1 MVKLRLFYD
10 MICIF
15 LVHNALE
22 GCIYFII
29 STKILHY
36 IRLFSIFCLDLHVFF
51 CPFPT
56 MIMLKCH
63 LELYYLALLL

>member
-15 LVHNALE
+15 LIHNVLE
-22 GCIYFII
+22 GCIYFTI

-36 IRLFSIFCLDLHVFF
+36 IRLFSIFSLDLHVFF

>member
-22 GCIYFII
+22 GYIYFII
-29 STKILHY
+29 STKIFVYFAY
-36 IRLFSIFCLDLHVFF
+36 IVLICMFFSALFQQ
-51 CPFPT
+51 
-56 MIMLKCH
+56 
-63 LELYYLALLL
+63 